1 MRHGLYAAMMLL
13 AMLAPL
19 SGCGG
24 GPRGDDLLVSC
35 PNTELLPEAVDLTRY
50 RDASVPDLTNLVLD
64 ARLVGI
70 ENGRCQRSR
79 DDRSVV
85 VQFGVTMVI
94 ERGPASS
101 GGRSQNI
108 PLVVGVTDRTGRL
121 LNRQTFVQ
129 AVTFPANTTRT
140 RVTSDPVELILPVS
154 ENRRGADYEVVVGFL
169 LTEAELAANR
179 RRGPR

>member
-1 MRHGLYAAMMLL
+1 MRHRVWAAAALL
-13 AMLAPL
+13 ALA
-19 SGCGG
+19 GCGG

-35 PNTELLPEAVDLTRY
+35 PTPGLLREAVDLTRY
-50 RDASVPDLTNLVLD
+50 RDAAVPDLTNLLLD

-70 ENGRCQRSR
+70 ENGRCQRAR

-85 VQFGVTMVI
+85 VQFGVTVAA
-94 ERGPASS
+94 ERGPAAT

-108 PLVVGVTDRTGRL
+108 PLVVGVTDPQGRVL
-121 LNRQTFVQ
+121 SRQTFAQ
-129 AVTFPANTTRT
+129 AITFPANSTRT
-140 RVTSDPVELILPVS
+140 RVTSEPIELILPVS
-154 ENRRGADYEVVVGFL
+154 ATRRGSDYGVVVGFL